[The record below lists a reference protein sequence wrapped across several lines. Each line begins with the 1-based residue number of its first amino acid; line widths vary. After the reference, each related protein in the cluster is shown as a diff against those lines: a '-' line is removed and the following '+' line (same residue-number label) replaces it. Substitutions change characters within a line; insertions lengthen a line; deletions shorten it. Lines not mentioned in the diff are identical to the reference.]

1 MARRTLLDFFDDLS
15 TIDGTFVV
23 HDDGYRT
30 WSYTYAEIVAASRA
44 FAGRLRDAGIEPE
57 QKVVLWCENRPEWI
71 VVLWGCLLEGIILV
85 PIDYRSSSDLMLRIA
100 DIVDAKCI
108 VVGDVV
114 PLFVT
119 ERRVWKIGEGAGR
132 ATGAGRAR
140 RAAAERASPES
151 RAPSPAA
158 AAPDDVAEII
168 FTSGATAEPKGVVI
182 THRNILAN
190 MVPIEHE
197 IAKYQRYARPFKPLR
212 FLNLLPLSHM
222 FGQSMATFIPPML
235 EGQVVFMRS
244 YAPQDIIRQVHDRR
258 ISVIVCVPKI
268 LEVLRDYVAGR
279 LRLDRIRPAKA
290 GLYRENPLDE
300 AVVDPSRHSPDV
312 RVQVLGICRW
322 RGTARS

>member
-44 FAGRLRDAGIEPE
+44 FAGRLRDAGIKPE

-132 ATGAGRAR
+132 APGAQRAE
-140 RAAAERASPES
+140 APSPEP
-151 RAPSPAA
+151 RAPSPGPRSPESASR
-158 AAPDDVAEII
+158 PM
-168 FTSGATAEPKGVVI
+168 TSRKSFLPRAQP
-182 THRNILAN
+182 RN
-190 MVPIEHE
+190 
-197 IAKYQRYARPFKPLR
+197 
-212 FLNLLPLSHM
+212 
-222 FGQSMATFIPPML
+222 
-235 EGQVVFMRS
+235 
-244 YAPQDIIRQVHDRR
+244 RR
-258 ISVIVCVPKI
+258 V
-268 LEVLRDYVAGR
+268 
-279 LRLDRIRPAKA
+279 
-290 GLYRENPLDE
+290 
-300 AVVDPSRHSPDV
+300 
-312 RVQVLGICRW
+312 W
-322 RGTARS
+322 